1 MQALALLLFIVP
13 FTLSFF
19 LNGCFEADM
28 DSRLPPPPPHPAP
41 NPLFSSRVFSSHV
54 FSPPSSYYYNG
65 GALGSE

>member
-28 DSRLPPPPPHPAP
+28 DNRLPATPTLLPTSCFPAAVA
-41 NPLFSSRVFSSHV
+41 LSRFLA
-54 FSPPSSYYYNG
+54 
-65 GALGSE
+65 ALQILLRRRLPGQ

>member
-28 DSRLPPPPPHPAP
+28 DSRSPSHTYHITDNTTLHVYTQQLQATAP
-41 NPLFSSRVFSSHV
+41 SEPCFGILF
-54 FSPPSSYYYNG
+54 
-65 GALGSE
+65 